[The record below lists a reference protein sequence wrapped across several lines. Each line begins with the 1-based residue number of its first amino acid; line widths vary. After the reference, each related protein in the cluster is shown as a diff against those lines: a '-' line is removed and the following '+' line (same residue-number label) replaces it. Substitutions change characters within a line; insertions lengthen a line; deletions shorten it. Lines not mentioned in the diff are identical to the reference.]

1 MPPTP
6 NLAPPGPY
14 VVYVVVDGVPAVGQ
28 MVMVRTGTGA
38 GEEDE
43 EEGEDEGEGGQRKKG
58 EGGKRLFGK
67 ERRSKVRVWG
77 VAGLVGLVGRWL

>member
-28 MVMVRTGTGA
+28 MVMVRTGA
-38 GEEDE
+38 GEED
-43 EEGEDEGEGGQRKKG
+43 EDEGEGGERKKG
-58 EGGKRLFGK
+58 EGGRRLFGM
-67 ERRSKVRVWG
+67 ERRSKMRVWG

>member
-28 MVMVRTGTGA
+28 MVMVRTGTEA

-43 EEGEDEGEGGQRKKG
+43 QEGEGGEREKG
-58 EGGKRLFGK
+58 QAGRRLFGM

>member
-14 VVYVVVDGVPAVGQ
+14 VVYVVVNGVPAVGQ
-28 MVMVRTGTGA
+28 MVMVRTGAEA
-38 GEEDE
+38 GEDEDE
-43 EEGEDEGEGGQRKKG
+43 EEGEGGERKKG

>member
-28 MVMVRTGTGA
+28 MVMVRTGTEDGA
-38 GEEDE
+38 GEA
-43 EEGEDEGEGGQRKKG
+43 EEGEGEGGERKKG
-58 EGGKRLFGK
+58 EGGKRLFGM

>member
-1 MPPTP
+1 MPPNA

-14 VVYVVVDGVPAVGQ
+14 VVYVVVNGVPAVGQ
-28 MVMVRTGTGA
+28 MVMVRTGTEAGA

-43 EEGEDEGEGGQRKKG
+43 GEGGERKKG
-58 EGGKRLFGK
+58 EGGRRLFGK

-77 VAGLVGLVGRWL
+77 VASLVGLVGRWL